1 MIGKLI
7 GATVGAKTASSVS
20 GGIGGAGGA
29 LLGAGAMVLVSGVSA
44 SMIKRLSP
52 LGIIA
57 AAAGGYAMK
66 RYMDKREKRRPE
78 PKSSAT

>member
-20 GGIGGAGGA
+20 GGIGGTGGA
-29 LLGAGAMVLVSGVSA
+29 LLGAGAA

-52 LGIIA
+52 LGLIA
-57 AAAGGYAMK
+57 AVAGGYALK

-78 PKSSAT
+78 PKPSAS